1 MPTLGVPVPVVDS
14 KALPFKVRPA
24 RRGDAPGIVSIL
36 NEAGAQADSQTFTW
50 IISHPEVEVLV
61 AADPHD
67 KVIGV
72 VSLSHR
78 PLLKVGGRAA
88 SIDELGVARAWI
100 RKGVGRE
107 LLKRAVERAK
117 VLSVKRLEVQT
128 FGAVTDEVE
137 AFFKATGF
145 ERATVGVFR
154 LK

>member
-1 MPTLGVPVPVVDS
+1 MTDP
-14 KALPFKVRPA
+14 KATFKVRPA
-24 RRGDAPGIVSIL
+24 RRGDAQGIVTIL

-61 AADPHD
+61 AADSFD

-88 SIDELGVARAWI
+88 TIDELGVSKSWLR
-100 RKGVGRE
+100 RGVGKE
-107 LLKRAVERAK
+107 LLKRAVERAR
-117 VLSVKRLEVQT
+117 VLGVKRLEVQT
-128 FGAVTDEVE
+128 FQALTDEVD

-145 ERATVGVFR
+145 ERANVGVFR
-154 LK
+154 LT

>member
-1 MPTLGVPVPVVDS
+1 MPVADP
-14 KALPFKVRPA
+14 KAAPFKVRPA
-24 RRGDAPGIVSIL
+24 RRGDAPGIVAIL
-36 NEAGAQADSQTFTW
+36 NEAGAAADTQTFTW

-61 AADPHD
+61 AADPLD

-107 LLKRAVERAK
+107 LLKRAVERAR
-117 VLSVKRLEVQT
+117 VLGVKRLEVQT
-128 FGAVTDEVE
+128 FAGVTDEVD
-137 AFFKATGF
+137 AFFRATGF
-145 ERATVGVFR
+145 ERANVGVFR

>member
-1 MPTLGVPVPVVDS
+1 MPLVDP
-14 KALPFKVRPA
+14 KAAPFKVRPA
-24 RRGDAPGIVSIL
+24 RRGDAPGIVTIL
-36 NEAGAQADSQTFTW
+36 NEAGASADTQTFTW

-61 AADPHD
+61 AADALD

-107 LLKRAVERAK
+107 LLKRAVERAR
-117 VLSVKRLEVQT
+117 VLGVKRLEVQT
-128 FGAVTDEVE
+128 FAGVTDEVD
-137 AFFKATGF
+137 AFFRATGF
-145 ERATVGVFR
+145 ERANVGVFR

>member
-1 MPTLGVPVPVVDS
+1 VPLVDP
-14 KALPFKVRPA
+14 KAAPFKVRPA
-24 RRGDAPGIVSIL
+24 RRGDAPGIVTIL
-36 NEAGAQADSQTFTW
+36 NEAGASADTQTFTW

-61 AADPHD
+61 AADALD

-107 LLKRAVERAK
+107 LLKRAVERAR
-117 VLSVKRLEVQT
+117 VLGVKRLEVQT
-128 FGAVTDEVE
+128 FAGVTDEVD
-137 AFFKATGF
+137 AFFRATGF
-145 ERATVGVFR
+145 ERANVGVFR